1 MKYFILILF
10 ITYSSSFL
18 YGQEITKSVFTKAF
32 IDSIAS
38 IDDKNLAVTL
48 ACGPSISKRSAYTS
62 FDSDTLVYAS
72 GFIYNPLTNTES
84 NWHFSYYENKLIRA
98 TVWLNHLHKEPL
110 YKATYYFG
118 NNGVVFAEGEN
129 VKYSNTENILESA
142 AKRFWQAL
150 ATK

>member
-1 MKYFILILF
+1 
-10 ITYSSSFL
+10 
-18 YGQEITKSVFTKAF
+18 
-32 IDSIAS
+32 
-38 IDDKNLAVTL
+38 
-48 ACGPSISKRSAYTS
+48 
-62 FDSDTLVYAS
+62 
-72 GFIYNPLTNTES
+72 
-84 NWHFSYYENKLIRA
+84 
-98 TVWLNHLHKEPL
+98 LNHLHKEPL